1 MTAEPGRLHG
11 IIRHLRGQTK
21 ILRDG
26 RQTSIIPIHI
36 ALTDNYTNLAHESVT
51 DISGIPYNNNQSVAV
66 TYTIAGETIAASLFN
81 NTLSIVVRN
90 DFAEVPL
97 KVQKYIAGT
106 TTPLPGASFKLTQVD
121 ADNHEVENG
130 IVKEGISNDDGVITF
145 TDIAIGRYRL
155 EETGRTDGYISSEG
169 PYYINVTVS
178 GQDSIDGQD
187 VKYIDYEKQGINHVF
202 IVENEPGAALPA
214 TGGPGTSPLYI
225 LGIMLTGFAG
235 AGLVMRKRRRML

>member
-1 MTAEPGRLHG
+1 M
-11 IIRHLRGQTK
+11 
-21 ILRDG
+21 
-26 RQTSIIPIHI
+26 
-36 ALTDNYTNLAHESVT
+36 
-51 DISGIPYNNNQSVAV
+51 
-66 TYTIAGETIAASLFN
+66 
-81 NTLSIVVRN
+81 
-90 DFAEVPL
+90 
-97 KVQKYIAGT
+97 
-106 TTPLPGASFKLTQVD
+106 
-121 ADNHEVENG
+121 
-130 IVKEGISNDDGVITF
+130 ITF

-155 EETGRTDGYISSEG
+155 EETDRPDGYISSEG

>member
-1 MTAEPGRLHG
+1 MTAEPERLHG

-155 EETGRTDGYISSEG
+155 EETDRPDGYISSEG

-214 TGGPGTSPLYI
+214 TGGPGTSLLYLLGGI
-225 LGIMLTGFAG
+225 LTLGAAFLLTR
-235 AGLVMRKRRRML
+235 RKITT